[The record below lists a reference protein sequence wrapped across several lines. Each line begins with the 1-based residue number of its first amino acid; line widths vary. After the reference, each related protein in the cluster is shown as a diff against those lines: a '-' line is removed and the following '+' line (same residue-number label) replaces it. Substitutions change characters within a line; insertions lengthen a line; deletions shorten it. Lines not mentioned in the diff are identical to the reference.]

1 MFQDLSSSSNPSSNS
16 NNINKDSN
24 AALDTLNPTK
34 HEDRTWNSIDDK
46 QLFGDETLMDEKYY
60 EALQQLGQHVVEDHL
75 SDAPLSWS
83 VEDNDD
89 IVGLLETVKD
99 SEDEIDYH
107 NLMRKYIQNVD
118 SWASVQSTSNLM
130 FLKRMRL
137 LQRIHLAISREKER
151 LLVS

>member
-1 MFQDLSSSSNPSSNS
+1 
-16 NNINKDSN
+16 
-24 AALDTLNPTK
+24 
-34 HEDRTWNSIDDK
+34 
-46 QLFGDETLMDEKYY
+46 MDEKYY

-89 IVGLLETVKD
+89 IVGLLESQK
-99 SEDEIDYH
+99 EIEKLEDYH
-107 NLMRKYIQNVD
+107 NLMKKYIENLD

-130 FLKRMRL
+130 FLKRMRI

-151 LLVS
+151 LLVRLANGNTHTIDSTKDC